1 MLEDSNNKSTIIK
14 SGINE
19 DPVTLADLKVNQ
31 LIIRKINEKY
41 KDINWTILSEENVK
55 VEANY
60 SEIKHDWVWVLDPLD
75 GTKDF
80 IQGTGNYAMHLALT
94 FKKKSFLGVVL
105 IPEKDELWIADGREV
120 WCESIDGSKKSINI
134 PKNALILGTGGASKA
149 IKFALSE
156 LGIDF
161 KTISRIKNNADYT
174 YQEIDQHIIDKKLII
189 NCSPVGTFPN
199 INDSPKIP
207 YKYLTSENF
216 LYDLTYNPDKTLFLK
231 KGDKIGCFTKNGI
244 EMLKIQ
250 AERAWGIWNDIS
262 S

>member
-1 MLEDSNNKSTIIK
+1 MKKNKIYGLIGKNISYSFSREYFSNKFKTEKISSKYLNFDLIDINQIYKLTKEFNLSGLNVTIPYKESIIKYLDETDSKAKQIGAVNTIKFLNNKMIGYNTDYI
-14 SGINE
+14 G
-19 DPVTLADLKVNQ
+19 
-31 LIIRKINEKY
+31 
-41 KDINWTILSEENVK
+41 
-55 VEANY
+55 
-60 SEIKHDWVWVLDPLD
+60 
-75 GTKDF
+75 
-80 IQGTGNYAMHLALT
+80 
-94 FKKKSFLGVVL
+94 FKKSLQNL
-105 IPEKDELWIADGREV
+105 
-120 WCESIDGSKKSINI
+120 SNINI

-156 LGIDF
+156 LGINF
-161 KTISRIKNNADYT
+161 KTVSRIKNNADYT
-174 YQEIDQHIIDKKLII
+174 YQEIDKYIIDKKLII

-216 LYDLTYNPDKTLFLK
+216 LYDLIYNPDKTLFLK

-250 AERAWGIWNDIS
+250 AEKAWGIWNDIS